1 MIIQHLHICRLIE
14 WFISICV
21 DFVYDFEGKLYKS
34 QVLTL
39 GFETLNEIGV
49 VSDERRICYRA
60 ARIASLR

>member
-21 DFVYDFEGKLYKS
+21 DFVHDFEGKLYKS

-39 GFETLNEIGV
+39 GFQTLNEIGV
-49 VSDERRICYRA
+49 VSDA
-60 ARIASLR
+60 

>member
-21 DFVYDFEGKLYKS
+21 DLVYDFEGKLYKS

-49 VSDERRICYRA
+49 VSDEEYA
-60 ARIASLR
+60 VGLLTK